1 VREGNWAPATEAYLW
16 GYPLLSIQRT
26 RKLLCSRTPPGV
38 FKAIPTLATPRD
50 RAVVVPNNDTLY
62 ASGWYDLRQGDLELA
77 VPPMDHPGRYWNL
90 MVVDAYTRVSY
101 LRRAD
106 YGVGGLSARVTW
118 DPEGGE
124 GEVGDGVLRCATPT
138 AWVIGRV
145 LVESPEDLPRAQ
157 ALQQGFVVRAPK
169 NHPSSLTARGGRPT
183 ALAKTGADF
192 FRELAE
198 AAQADP
204 PAPCHPGLSPE
215 AKALL
220 AGQGDASPAALEAG
234 IAAGEALLKTGQ
246 GKDARV
252 MNGWRSGRAAGGPG
266 QDILKRALGA
276 KFGLGGHYAYEN
288 RSYTAVHDA
297 GGKPLD
303 GRRPLQLSFPAGGF
317 PPCTGFW
324 SLTAYGAD
332 LYLVDNEIE
341 RYSLSDR
348 TPGLRYDASGGLTVQ
363 LSAARPPGEQNW
375 LPVPEGP
382 YLLGL
387 RVYEGLPTVVD
398 CEWFPPDLKPKEP

>member
-1 VREGNWAPATEAYLW
+1 
-16 GYPLLSIQRT
+16 
-26 RKLLCSRTPPGV
+26 
-38 FKAIPTLATPRD
+38 
-50 RAVVVPNNDTLY
+50 
-62 ASGWYDLRQGDLELA
+62 
-77 VPPMDHPGRYWNL
+77 MDHPGRYWNL

-106 YGVGGLSARVTW
+106 YGVGGLLARVTW

-198 AAQADP
+198 AVQADP

-215 AKALL
+215 AQALL

-348 TPGLRYDASGGLTVQ
+348 TPGLRYDAAGGLTVQ